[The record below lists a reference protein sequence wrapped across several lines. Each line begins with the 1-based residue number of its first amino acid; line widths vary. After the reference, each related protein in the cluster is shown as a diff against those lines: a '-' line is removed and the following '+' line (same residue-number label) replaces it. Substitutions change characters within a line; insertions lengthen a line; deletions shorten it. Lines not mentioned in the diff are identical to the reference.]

1 MHLPCTPTM
10 NSFYIQVLVY
20 TAQQYSLV
28 IMRVNMYMDDY
39 EIHIVYTTTIMCT
52 IAVKFG

>member
-1 MHLPCTPTM
+1 M